1 MTDDSVSAFIQFSSD
16 VCEEDNARDPYPDG
30 GHNCPMKIPE
40 GGKPEMPWVLVAMKL
55 YAQQGGSTDSKCH
68 DLLWGESADSLGN
81 SPWVEQVQ
89 LHPKVQ
95 QEMENIIQ

>member
-55 YAQQGGSTDSKCH
+55 YA
-68 DLLWGESADSLGN
+68 
-81 SPWVEQVQ
+81 
-89 LHPKVQ
+89 
-95 QEMENIIQ
+95 